1 MCKTYFSSVFSFD
14 ESPGSFLLSGEEV
27 GGNSYTLDERGFKK
41 KKTEHAGGSCTWTE
55 CCEAVKIGM

>member
-41 KKTEHAGGSCTWTE
+41 KKRSMQEEVAPGQN
-55 CCEAVKIGM
+55 AVKL